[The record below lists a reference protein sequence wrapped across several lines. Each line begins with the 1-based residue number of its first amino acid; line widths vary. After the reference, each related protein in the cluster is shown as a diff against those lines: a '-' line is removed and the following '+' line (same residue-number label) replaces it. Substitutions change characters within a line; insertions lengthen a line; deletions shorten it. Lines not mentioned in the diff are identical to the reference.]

1 MVKTAARGQGDW
13 HVSVY
18 KVKQV
23 IQTIGSIQIQI
34 PPAQNSIPSL
44 CVFVTPL
51 SPAAEAQ

>member
-18 KVKQV
+18 KVKQE